1 MAPFDTGTE
10 KLLVEV
16 DDGIGL
22 VTFNQPEKH
31 NALSVAIRRAL
42 PGALRVLQH
51 DPAVRV
57 VVLTGAG
64 DKAFVSGADISE
76 FGDMRTS
83 PEARADYDRSFADLG
98 QAWHQLEKPILAM
111 IRGYCIGG
119 GLLTAMQADIRIA
132 AEGSQFGIPA
142 ARLGLGYGYGG
153 VEALVALVGPSHAA
167 EILFSARRLDADE
180 ALRIGLINRV
190 VPVAELRPAVMD
202 LAHAITEN
210 APLTVAAC
218 KVAIAQTAPHAR
230 ASGHGAAGG
239 DDRGLLPLRRLPR
252 RPGGVRRQAPAAFHR
267 PLTMSSGWY
276 WCWSPRDSRA
286 AAPPAPRPPPRSRTC
301 SPARSIGTA
310 TDQLPGRR
318 WPVSPPRRSAPG

>member
-1 MAPFDTGTE
+1 MAALDTGTD
-10 KLLVEV
+10 KLLVDV
-16 DDGIGL
+16 NDGIAE

-31 NALSVAIRRAL
+31 NPLSVAVIRAL
-42 PGALRVLQH
+42 PGALRALQD

-64 DKAFVSGADISE
+64 EKAFVSGADISE

-83 PEARADYDRSFADLG
+83 PEARADYDRASADMG
-98 QAWHQLEKPILAM
+98 HAWRYLEKPILAM

-153 VEALVALVGPSHAA
+153 VEVLVALVGPSHAA
-167 EILFSARRLDADE
+167 EILFSARRLGTDE

-190 VPVAELRPAVMD
+190 VPVAELRTAVMD
-202 LAHAITEN
+202 LAGAITAN

-218 KVAIAQTAPHAR
+218 KVAIAQTQMAPERRDTAR
-230 ASGHGAAGG
+230 LAQMVEDCFRS
-239 DDRGLLPLRRLPR
+239 DDYREG
-252 RPGGVRRQAPAAFHR
+252 QAAF
-267 PLTMSSGWY
+267 
-276 WCWSPRDSRA
+276 A
-286 AAPPAPRPPPRSRTC
+286 AKRPPRFT
-301 SPARSIGTA
+301 GH
-310 TDQLPGRR
+310 
-318 WPVSPPRRSAPG
+318 